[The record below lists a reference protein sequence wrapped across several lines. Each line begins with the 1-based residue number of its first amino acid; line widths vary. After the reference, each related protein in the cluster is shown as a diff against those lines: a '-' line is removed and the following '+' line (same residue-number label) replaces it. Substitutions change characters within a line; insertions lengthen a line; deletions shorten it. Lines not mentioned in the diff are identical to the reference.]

1 MRACLYAGVTGPGG
15 ASFRFAL
22 QAQGE
27 YHSARVAQVANHLR
41 SGRWRDLG
49 EAGRNEHTVSHC
61 TLRMLQYVYDFLSE
75 ARPVSGALDI
85 GAFERVTAT
94 APPPAPTGLA
104 AQ

>member
-61 TLRMLQYVYDFLSE
+61 TLRMLQYVYDFQ
-75 ARPVSGALDI
+75 PVAVTQILPADLLEI
-85 GAFERVTAT
+85 DER
-94 APPPAPTGLA
+94 L
-104 AQ
+104 